1 MNSDPTG
8 YFTLSELAI
17 TQKINA
23 ILENANTA
31 KFIIFLNR
39 ANMVATVYDVISQVI
54 DILRDPNASAL
65 DVAAAVGRGMIT
77 GYFINKMCGIK
88 LLGPII
94 KVITIAAGIVSQL
107 NSVFDAASEGRWDLV
122 VARSIQLFAQVV
134 STGQSCFTGDT
145 LVATKE
151 GQKPIEEIEV
161 GDEVW
166 SYNIETGEAKLNKVA
181 KVFIYETD
189 VLVHLH
195 TESAIID
202 TKTHPFY
209 VEGRGFVAVA
219 DLQEGDKII

>member
-1 MNSDPTG
+1 MIHQSPKKKKSLKKKRKRLKKFHKNKWQRIQHQ
-8 YFTLSELAI
+8 LR
-17 TQKINA
+17 
-23 ILENANTA
+23 IL
-31 KFIIFLNR
+31 
-39 ANMVATVYDVISQVI
+39 
-54 DILRDPNASAL
+54 
-65 DVAAAVGRGMIT
+65 
-77 GYFINKMCGIK
+77 
-88 LLGPII
+88 PII

-166 SYNIETGEAKLNKVA
+166 SYNVETGEAKLNKVV

-209 VEGRGFVAVA
+209 VEGRGFVAAV

>member
-1 MNSDPTG
+1 MGSCCSKNNS
-8 YFTLSELAI
+8 AI
-17 TQKINA
+17 C
-23 ILENANTA
+23 
-31 KFIIFLNR
+31 
-39 ANMVATVYDVISQVI
+39 S
-54 DILRDPNASAL
+54 
-65 DVAAAVGRGMIT
+65 
-77 GYFINKMCGIK
+77 
-88 LLGPII
+88 
-94 KVITIAAGIVSQL
+94 IVSL
-107 NSVFDAASEGRWDLV
+107 
-122 VARSIQLFAQVV
+122 
-134 STGQSCFTGDT
+134 GQSCFAGDT

-209 VEGRGFVAVA
+209 VEGRGFVAAV